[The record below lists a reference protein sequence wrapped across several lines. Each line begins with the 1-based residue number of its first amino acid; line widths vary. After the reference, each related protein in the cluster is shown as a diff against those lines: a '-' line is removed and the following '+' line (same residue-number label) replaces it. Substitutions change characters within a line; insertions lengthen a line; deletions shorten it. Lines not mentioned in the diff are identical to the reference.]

1 MGFLDT
7 LLGRTKPVQPK
18 LDDLFALPSAAIT
31 LDAGAGFKPT
41 GSGSVCFRP
50 VEGRS
55 FDDVQKDVTE
65 LLDVSAGKEGGLPVE
80 VSKDSFGFTWLVS
93 SHMSDELEALV
104 TDLHAV
110 NSSLVDNGFG
120 PQLLCT
126 LVAFR
131 DDQERRLA
139 LVYLYKRGTF
149 YPFAPLSGE
158 RRDNALELQVK
169 GIIGS
174 DLKFEPDLARWFP
187 VWGAPGLLPRG
198 IPGGRP
204 PRGGTVAGMR
214 AHRISLALHV
224 GAFPR
229 RRHAAPEPNAAGAA
243 NRARQELR

>member
-1 MGFLDT
+1 VGFFDT

-18 LDDLFALPSAAIT
+18 LDDLFALPSAAVT

-55 FDDVQKDVTE
+55 FADVQKDVQD
-65 LLDVSAGKEGGLPVE
+65 LLDVSSGADGGLPVE
-80 VSKDSFGFTWLVS
+80 VTKDDYGFNWLVS
-93 SHMSDELEALV
+93 SRMSDQLEALV

-131 DDQERRLA
+131 DEAQRRLG

-149 YPFAPLSGE
+149 YPFAPLDGE
-158 RRDNALELQVK
+158 RRDSALELQVK
-169 GIIGS
+169 GALEG
-174 DLKFEPDLARWFP
+174 DLKTEQDLARWFP
-187 VWGAPGLLPRG
+187 VWGAPGL
-198 IPGGRP
+198 
-204 PRGGTVAGMR
+204 
-214 AHRISLALHV
+214 
-224 GAFPR
+224 
-229 RRHAAPEPNAAGAA
+229 
-243 NRARQELR
+243 

>member
-31 LDAGAGFKPT
+31 LEAGAGFTPT

-55 FDDVQKDVTE
+55 FADVQKEVCD
-65 LLDVSAGKEGGLPVE
+65 LLDVSAGQEGGLPVE
-80 VSKDSFGFTWLVS
+80 VDKDDYGFTWVVDSRLS
-93 SHMSDELEALV
+93 SELDALV

-131 DDQERRLA
+131 DEQERRLA
-139 LVYLYKRGTF
+139 LIYLFKRGTF
-149 YPFAPLSGE
+149 YPFAPLTGE
-158 RRDNALELQVK
+158 KRDNALELQVK
-169 GIIGS
+169 GAIGT
-174 DLKFEPDLARWFP
+174 DLKWEPDLSRWFP
-187 VWGAPGLLPRG
+187 VWGAPGL
-198 IPGGRP
+198 
-204 PRGGTVAGMR
+204 
-214 AHRISLALHV
+214 
-224 GAFPR
+224 
-229 RRHAAPEPNAAGAA
+229 
-243 NRARQELR
+243 